1 MRHDKPLAVLEI
13 AGQLRVSGQL
23 LAIFTTYTNGRS
35 MVAARIKK
43 AFDSVIELDLV
54 VWENFSKL
62 GTVEHYPAE
71 TVLKPSGTREKQFS
85 LLLSGIGGALIWRKK
100 QYICTDLY
108 VENDCVMDYPSF
120 TLQSVTDTEIRLFE
134 ASSVFR
140 IPYQRFQETFN
151 PNAYGPAVTL
161 KSLERA
167 YMDKLRQQVDLLS
180 RTAKERYLDV
190 CERHKDVDRV
200 PLKYMAS
207 YLGITPQSLS
217 RIRSEKID
225 QLPYGNSH

>member
-1 MRHDKPLAVLEI
+1 M
-13 AGQLRVSGQL
+13 
-23 LAIFTTYTNGRS
+23 AIFTTYTNERS

-62 GTVEHYPAE
+62 GTVEHFSAE

-108 VENDCVMDYPSF
+108 VENDCVMDYLSF

-190 CERHKDVDRV
+190 CERHKDVDRI